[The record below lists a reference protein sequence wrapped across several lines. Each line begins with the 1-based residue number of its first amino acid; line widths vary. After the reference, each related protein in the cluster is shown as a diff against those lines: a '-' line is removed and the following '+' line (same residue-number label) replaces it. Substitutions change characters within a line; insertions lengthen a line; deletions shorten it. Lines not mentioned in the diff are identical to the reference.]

1 MNATTAHPR
10 VARQL
15 SLTGLAAAVLL
26 LTGCT
31 AEASSPDP
39 EITTWQE
46 AFDEAWGED
55 WENLTE
61 IDGVAEDFP
70 AEIPLPEG
78 ELVSSMAGD
87 GVWDMIFET
96 DESEEQAQQ
105 LLEALE
111 RIAGPAEEQQP
122 PDPDAQGGTLWTF
135 FDDSYAII
143 VQMQPGPWPPPMVAI
158 SVAQR

>member
-1 MNATTAHPR
+1 MYATTVHPR
-10 VARQL
+10 GAARL
-15 SLTGLAAAVLL
+15 RLASLAATLLL

-78 ELVSSMAGD
+78 ELVHSMAGP

-96 DESEEQAQQ
+96 DQSEEQAQQ
-105 LLEALE
+105 LLEALG
-111 RIAGPAEEQQP
+111 RIAGPAEEQP
-122 PDPDAQGGTLWTF
+122 PDPEAQGGSLWTF

-158 SVAQR
+158 GVVQR